1 MAALRA
7 IPNLQIFRP
16 CDAME
21 TAECWALAV
30 QTKDKPS
37 ILALTRQAVP
47 PLRADAAVA
56 NHCARGGYIIRPAQ
70 GAGPGGERKGT
81 ILATGSEVSIAVD
94 AQALLAQ
101 DGIHVAVASLP
112 CWTLFD
118 QQSEAYRKEVLGD
131 GVRVA
136 VEAMVPFGWERY
148 LGPIGPQNGPGGG
161 GFVGMHSFGA
171 SAPGPDVYKHFNITP
186 AAVVEAV
193 KARL

>member
-1 MAALRA
+1 
-7 IPNLQIFRP
+7 
-16 CDAME
+16 ME

-148 LGPIGPQNGPGGG
+148 LGPI
-161 GFVGMHSFGA
+161 A
-171 SAPGPDVYKHFNITP
+171 SAPRRRAPTSTSTSTSRPPRSSRPSRRAFR
-186 AAVVEAV
+186 AATRPGLIRVT
-193 KARL
+193 LS